1 VEPFP
6 FVVGCERSGTTLLRL
21 MLDANRDLAIPP
33 ESYFIVDLHR
43 RLSRYGIEGD
53 VDLGVMAADLRGHRW
68 FSAWELDLAGLQGR
82 GQSFPDAVRR
92 IYETYAAEQGKHR
105 YGDKTPAYVM
115 HLPLLARLF
124 PEGRF
129 VHLIR
134 DGRDVALSLADV
146 SWGPGTVLDAAI
158 QWRERV
164 ERGRKAGK
172 ALGSERYREVRYER
186 LVEEPEPVLRELAE
200 FLGLEFDP
208 AMLSHHE
215 RAGDRIAGGP
225 KGIHRRAAEA
235 PTASIRDWRAQ
246 MARANLEAVEA
257 AAGALLTELGYE
269 RAVSEPSSGARRRV
283 RWAEGRRR
291 RRHTWRRLKFR
302 LGRS

>member
-21 MLDANRDLAIPP
+21 MLDAHPDLAIPP
-33 ESYFIVDLHR
+33 ESYFIVDHYR
-43 RLSRYGIEGD
+43 RLSRYGTEGD
-53 VDLGVMAADLRGHRW
+53 VDLTVMAADLRDHRW
-68 FSAWELDLAGLQGR
+68 FSAWDLDLGGLRGR

-92 IYETYAAEQGKHR
+92 IYETYAAQHGKHR
-105 YGDKTPAYVM
+105 HGDKTPAYVM

-146 SWGPGTVLDAAI
+146 SWGPVTVLDAAI

-164 ERGRKAGK
+164 ERGRTAGRG
-172 ALGSERYREVRYER
+172 LGPERYREVRYER
-186 LVEEPEPVLRELAE
+186 LVAEPEPVLRELAE
-200 FLGLEFDP
+200 FLGLEFAP

-215 RAGDRIAGGP
+215 HAGGRIVGGP

-235 PTASIRDWRAQ
+235 PTAGIRDWRAQ
-246 MARANLEAVEA
+246 LAGADLEAVEA
-257 AAGALLTELGYE
+257 AVGELLTELGYE
-269 RAVSEPSSGARRRV
+269 RAVPEPSSGARRRV

-291 RRHTWRRLKFR
+291 RRHTWRRIKFR
-302 LGRS
+302 LGHS